1 MDLTWLRWARQLQA
15 LAQTGLAYG
24 KDPYDIER
32 YKSVRA
38 IAHEIMASYSAV
50 DHAHVR
56 DLFTAERGYATP
68 KVGVRG
74 TVFHDDALLL
84 VRERS
89 DGLWTLPG
97 GWADVNESPS
107 EAVVREVYEE
117 SGYRTCAVKLLALYD
132 RDRHG
137 HPPYLYHVYNLFFL
151 CELEEGR
158 AMQVVSD
165 PDGTVSIETDGA
177 AFFREHEI
185 PALSISRVTPTQ
197 ITRLFEHRR
206 HPEWPTDFD

>member
-1 MDLTWLRWARQLQA
+1 
-15 LAQTGLAYG
+15 
-24 KDPYDIER
+24 
-32 YKSVRA
+32 
-38 IAHEIMASYSAV
+38 
-50 DHAHVR
+50 
-56 DLFTAERGYATP
+56 
-68 KVGVRG
+68 VRG

-117 SGYRTCAVKLLALYD
+117 SGYHTRAVKLLALYD

-137 HPPYLYHVYNLFFL
+137 QPPYPYHVYNLFFL

-158 AMQVVSD
+158 AMQGVSD
-165 PDGTVSIETDGA
+165 KDRTVSIETDGA
-177 AFFREHEI
+177 AFFREHEM
-185 PALSISRVTPTQ
+185 PELSIPRVTPTQ